1 MFERR
6 LRIILLVLVACGGA
20 VLLRAAQVQLVQ
32 TQRWRELAVESMKR
46 TQLIDTTRGRILDVK
61 GRELAVDAPCIDV
74 CVDFRAIVSPP
85 EASWVRSLARKR
97 LRSDDAWRS
106 ADPDTRKA
114 LLAEQE
120 QRVRDDIERMW
131 TTLASLGG
139 MTRAEMDEARRQ
151 IVQRVELRRRSIVY
165 HRYQRA
171 LEQHE
176 QREPA
181 PWYRQ
186 WLLQED
192 QAAPDIGSF
201 ELTLSEQTDAH
212 VILRNVDNATHVQ
225 LLRDADRYPGLV
237 IRPGVKRFYPYGEV
251 AAHTIGRLSKVL
263 RSDLEEDVNVNDEL
277 RQYLPND
284 LIGRTGLEAIGEKQL
299 RGTRGRI
306 ERDIVTGDVL
316 SSVEAR
322 PGNDVRTT
330 IDIELQATIE
340 QAFKQVKFT
349 YADHTVE
356 HLSVPGAAVVID
368 IPTGE
373 VRALVSHPTYDLN
386 EFERLYRSLSVDE
399 LARPLMN
406 RATQFALEPG
416 STVKPLVGLAA
427 LREGLITPRSTI
439 ECTGYLV
446 LDGVRYRWGRC
457 WTMSMFERTHQFGAA
472 PHPTGHLTYTD
483 AIERSC
489 NVFFET
495 LGDRLGIEGL
505 RRGLRHFGLGRRV
518 GIGLPE
524 AIGRLPDPNDPA
536 QRGRR
541 GVAWFAAI
549 GQDQVAAT
557 PLQIANAVAA
567 IARRGVWMR
576 PTLIPRGA
584 DPQPNVPEDDDR
596 GTVLDLGLPDDAIAA
611 AIEGMTRVVNSP
623 AGTGQSI
630 RRDDLLIA
638 GKTGSAQAAR
648 LTIARRGSDGAL
660 ERNERG
666 GLIRDVVPAGTRAA
680 PNPVAPWYR
689 YTGKDEDELTHA
701 WYVGFFPADEPR
713 IAFAVFVE
721 YGGSGGTAAGS
732 VASQLID
739 ACLEH
744 GYVQRKATPR

>member
-6 LRIILLVLVACGGA
+6 LRIVLLIVFACGMA
-20 VLLRAAQVQLVQ
+20 IALRAAQVQLVQ
-32 TQRWRELAVESMKR
+32 SAHWRALALESMKR
-46 TQLIDTTRGRILDVK
+46 AQLIETTRGRILDVK
-61 GRELAVDAPCIDV
+61 GREIAIDASCIDV
-74 CVDFRAIVSPP
+74 GVDYRAIVTPP
-85 EASWVRSLARKR
+85 DPGWVRSMARKR
-97 LRSDDAWRS
+97 ARLDDAWRD
-106 ADPDTRKA
+106 ADPEGRRS
-114 LLAEQE
+114 LLQQHE
-120 QRVRDDIERMW
+120 QRVRDDLERMW
-131 TTLASLGG
+131 NTLAALGG
-139 MTRAEMDEARRQ
+139 MSRAEMDETRRQ

-165 HRYQRA
+165 HRYQQA
-171 LEQHE
+171 VEQHG
-176 QREPA
+176 RRPPA

-186 WLLQED
+186 WLLQDNREVPEVGD
-192 QAAPDIGSF
+192 F
-201 ELTLSEQTDAH
+201 ELTLAEQTDAH
-212 VILRNVDNATHVQ
+212 VILRNVDNATQVQ
-225 LLRDADRYPGLV
+225 LSRDADRYPGLV
-237 IRPGVKRFYPYGEV
+237 VRPGVKRFYPYGEV
-251 AAHTIGRLSKVL
+251 AAHVIGRLSKVL
-263 RSDLEEDVNVNDEL
+263 RSDLETDPNVDDEL

-284 LIGRTGLEAIGEKQL
+284 LVGRTGLEALAEQRL

-306 ERDIVTGDVL
+306 ERDVVSGAIL
-316 SSVEAR
+316 SSIDAVA
-322 PGNDVRTT
+322 GGDVRTT
-330 IDIELQATIE
+330 LDIELQATIE

-349 YADHTVE
+349 HADHSAE
-356 HLSVPGAAVVID
+356 FLPVPGAAVVID
-368 IPTGE
+368 VPTGE

-386 EFERLYRSLSVDE
+386 EFDRLYRSLSVDE

-416 STVKPLVGLAA
+416 STVKPLVGLTA
-427 LREGLITPRSTI
+427 LSEGLITPQSTI

-457 WTMSMFERTHQFGAA
+457 WTMSMFERTHQSGAA
-472 PHPTGHLTYTD
+472 PHPTGHLTFTD

-505 RRGLRHFGLGRRV
+505 NRGLRRFGLGRRV

-524 AIGRLPDPNDPA
+524 AAGRLPDPDDPA

-557 PLQIANAVAA
+557 PLQIVTA
-567 IARRGVWMR
+567 IATIARGGVWMR
-576 PTLIPRGA
+576 PTLIPRS
-584 DPQPNVPEDDDR
+584 DPQPPLPADDDR
-596 GTVLDLGLPDDAIAA
+596 GVTLDLHLPPGAIAA
-611 AIEGMTRVVNSP
+611 AVEGMIRVVNSP

-648 LTIARRGSDGAL
+648 LTVARRGSDGQL

-666 GLIRDVVPAGTRAA
+666 GLVRDVIPAGTRNA

-701 WYVGFFPADEPR
+701 WFVGFFPADDPK

-732 VASQLID
+732 VAAQLID
-739 ACLEH
+739 ACIEH
-744 GYVQRKATPR
+744 GYVQRKAVPR

>member
-6 LRIILLVLVACGGA
+6 LRIVLLIVVALGLA
-20 VLLRAAQVQLVQ
+20 IVLRAAQVQIVQ
-32 TQRWRELAVESMKR
+32 SSHWRELAVESMKR
-46 TQLIDTTRGRILDVK
+46 SQLIETTRGRILDVK
-61 GRELAVDAPCIDV
+61 GREIAIDASCIDV
-74 CVDFRAIVSPP
+74 CVDYRGIVSPP
-85 EASWVRSLARKR
+85 DPAWIRGLARKR
-97 LRSDDAWRS
+97 ARLDDAWRDS
-106 ADPDTRKA
+106 HPDARRQ
-114 LLAEQE
+114 LLQRHE
-120 QRVRDDIERMW
+120 QRVRDDLERMW
-131 TTLASLGG
+131 DTLAALGG
-139 MTRAEMDEARRQ
+139 MTRAEMDETRRQ

-165 HRYQRA
+165 HRYQQA
-171 LEQHE
+171 VEQHE
-176 QREPA
+176 RREPA

-186 WLLQED
+186 WLLQENRD
-192 QAAPDIGSF
+192 APEVGDFDI
-201 ELTLSEQTDAH
+201 TLSEQTEAH

-225 LLRDADRYPGLV
+225 LSRDADRYPGLSV
-237 IRPGVKRFYPYGEV
+237 RPGVKRFYPYGEV
-251 AAHTIGRLSKVL
+251 AAHTIGQLSKVL
-263 RSDLEEDVNVNDEL
+263 RSDLENDPNVDDEL

-284 LIGRTGLEAIGEKQL
+284 LVGRTGLEAIAEQRL
-299 RGTRGRI
+299 RGTRGKI
-306 ERDIVTGDVL
+306 ERDVVSGAVL
-316 SSVEAR
+316 SSVDAVA
-322 PGNDVRTT
+322 GSDVRTT
-330 IDIELQATIE
+330 LDIELQATIE

-349 YADHTVE
+349 YADHSVE
-356 HLSVPGAAVVID
+356 YLPVPGAAVVID

-373 VRALVSHPTYDLN
+373 IRALVSYPTYDLN
-386 EFERLYRSLSVDE
+386 EFERLYRVLSVDE

-427 LREGLITPRSTI
+427 LGEGLITPQSTI

-457 WTMSMFERTHQFGAA
+457 WTMSMFGKTHQSGSA

-505 RRGLRHFGLGRRV
+505 ARELRRFGLGRRV

-524 AIGRLPDPNDPA
+524 AVGRLPDASDPA
-536 QRGRR
+536 QRSRR

-557 PLQIANAVAA
+557 PLQIANAVAT
-567 IARRGVWMR
+567 IARNGVWKR
-576 PTLIPRGA
+576 PTLIPRS
-584 DPQPNVPEDDDR
+584 DPQPPLPPDDDR
-596 GTVLDLGLPDDAIAA
+596 GVEMDLRLPPGAIDAAV
-611 AIEGMTRVVNSP
+611 EGMIRVVNSP

-648 LTIARRGSDGAL
+648 LTVARRGSDGQL

-666 GLIRDVVPAGTRAA
+666 GLVRDVIPAGKRNA
-680 PNPVAPWYR
+680 PNPAAPWYR

-701 WYVGFFPADEPR
+701 WFVGFFPADNPR

-739 ACLEH
+739 ACIEH
-744 GYVQRKATPR
+744 GYVRRKESPR